1 MLAAGARG
9 RGPTRV
15 RERARGRWPTPR
27 AGDTLVGVIARRP
40 ALEFT
45 HAPAGWIPD
54 APAYAYQL
62 DAASAMLPY
71 LEPYLIKVQKLARE
85 QLDPTR
91 DGDLLHAID
100 LFNRQEANH
109 FQLHARYNETLRRHY
124 DGLAP
129 FEAEIKADFERFL
142 REKSLAWNLAYC
154 EGFESTGL
162 VSAELFF
169 GPAQPFLRT
178 ADPAARDLWAW
189 HLAEEFEHRCVCHDV
204 LRALYPGW
212 ARRIRG
218 YFDFLVHLQRWAD
231 RVAAHMMAID
241 RARGRYGEAEAAKD
255 REFDRV
261 RRRFMLP
268 RLLRILSPAYDPAP
282 RPMAPRLEAALAHYA
297 QDAPR

>member
-1 MLAAGARG
+1 M
-9 RGPTRV
+9 
-15 RERARGRWPTPR
+15 
-27 AGDTLVGVIARRP
+27 IARRP
-40 ALEFT
+40 SLDFD
-45 HAPAGWIPD
+45 HAPARWIPD

-62 DAASAMLPY
+62 DAASTMLPY
-71 LEPYLIKVQKLARE
+71 LEPYLIKVQRLARE
-85 QLDPTR
+85 RLDPTR
-91 DGDLLHAID
+91 HANLIRDVD

-109 FQLHARYNETLRRHY
+109 FQLHARYNAVLRRHY
-124 DGLAP
+124 DGLEV
-129 FEAEIKADFERFL
+129 FEAEIEADFERFL
-142 REKSLAWNLAYC
+142 RERSLAWNLAYC

-178 ADPAARDLWAW
+178 ADPAARDLWSW

-212 ARRIRG
+212 ARRLRG
-218 YFDFLVHLQRWAD
+218 YFDFLLHLQRYGN
-231 RVAAHMMAID
+231 RVAAHLMAID
-241 RARGRYGEAEAAKD
+241 RARGRYGAAEEAKD

-282 RPMAPRLEAALAHYA
+282 RAVTPRLESALAHYA
-297 QDAPR
+297 TR